1 MGDLHS
7 PRHSAGSNCA
17 DMKFKNFPIYRI
29 EWVTSIFLIG
39 TALLSL
45 TVVPWFL
52 WTQYHLPVDAVNK
65 VHGWGFV
72 WALFIFYY
80 YATGFGITLGYHRLF
95 SHLSFKAKWPV
106 KLFVLL
112 FGAASF
118 ENSAHDWSADHRIHH
133 KHVDEDEDPYD
144 ISKGFFYA
152 HIGWLLFRLKPPTP
166 VNNVKDLEADPL
178 VMWQHRYV
186 QWIGAF
192 VGFVMP
198 AVLGYGFAFFNG
210 YTNPGM
216 TALAAFLIA
225 GLLRTVVVQQGTF
238 CINSLCHMVGR
249 QPYSTSHS
257 ARDSGAVA
265 LLTFGEGYHNYHH
278 EFQHDYR
285 NGVKAWQFD
294 PTKWIIWTLSKL
306 GLTEDLRRVPD
317 SRIMAAELKE
327 KSLTLGRD
335 IDSLAARLDARTREL
350 KAKTIAAA
358 HELAKELATR
368 AESLKEAAA
377 TKAEVGHE
385 TLSELRG
392 LLNQAAN
399 YLETLR
405 RADAGSAA

>member
-1 MGDLHS
+1 
-7 PRHSAGSNCA
+7 
-17 DMKFKNFPIYRI
+17 MKFKNFPIYRI

-52 WTQYHLPVDAVNK
+52 WTKYSQVE
-65 VHGWGFV
+65 GWGFI
-72 WALFIFYY
+72 WPLAIFYY
-80 YATGFGITLGYHRLF
+80 YATGFSITLGYHRLF

-106 KLFVLL
+106 KLFVAL

-118 ENSAHDWSADHRIHH
+118 ENSILDWSADHRIHH

-152 HIGWLLFRLKPPTP
+152 HIGWLLFRLKPKPP

-186 QWIGAF
+186 QWIGLV
-192 VGFVMP
+192 VGFIMP
-198 AVLGYGFAFFNG
+198 AVLGWSYATLRGFEH
-210 YTNPGM
+210 PGM

-249 QPYSTSHS
+249 QPYSTTHS
-257 ARDSGAVA
+257 ARDSAIVA

-294 PTKWIIWTLSKL
+294 PTKWIIWTLSKV
-306 GLTEDLRRVPD
+306 GLAEELRRVPD

-335 IDSLAARLDARTREL
+335 IDNLAKALDAHKRQL
-350 KAKTIAAA
+350 KEKTIAAA
-358 HELAKELATR
+358 HELAKELGAR
-368 AESLKEAAA
+368 AEALREAAA
-377 TKAEVGHE
+377 NKAEVAHE
-385 TLSELRG
+385 TMVELRAM
-392 LLNQAAN
+392 LNEAAG
-399 YLETLR
+399 YLENLR
-405 RADAGSAA
+405 RAAGSAA

>member
-1 MGDLHS
+1 
-7 PRHSAGSNCA
+7 
-17 DMKFKNFPIYRI
+17 MKFKNFPIYRI
-29 EWVTSIFLIG
+29 EWVTSTFLIG

-52 WTQYHLPVDAVNK
+52 WTQFNLPVDAVNK
-65 VHGWGFV
+65 VHGWGFI
-72 WALFIFYY
+72 WAMFVFYY

-95 SHLSFKAKWPV
+95 SHISFKAKWPV

-118 ENSAHDWSADHRIHH
+118 ENSALDWSADHRIHH

-152 HIGWLLFRLKPPTP
+152 HIGWLLFRLKPKPP
-166 VNNVKDLEADPL
+166 VTNVKDLEADPL

-198 AVLGYGFAFFNG
+198 AVLGYAYASLMG
-210 YTNPGM
+210 YANPGM

-238 CINSLCHMVGR
+238 CINSLCHMIGR
-249 QPYSTSHS
+249 QPYSTDHS

-285 NGVKAWQFD
+285 NGVKPWQFD
-294 PTKWIIWTLSKL
+294 PTKWIIWTLSKV
-306 GLTEDLRRVPD
+306 GMTEDLRRVPD

-327 KSLTLGRD
+327 KSRTLGRD
-335 IDSLAARLDARTREL
+335 IDSLAARLDARSREL

-358 HELAKELATR
+358 HELAKELAMR
-368 AESLKEAAA
+368 AEALKEAAT
-377 TKAEVGHE
+377 TKAEVAQE
-385 TLSELRG
+385 TMVELRG
-392 LLNQAAN
+392 LLNQAASH
-399 YLETLR
+399 LEALR

>member
-1 MGDLHS
+1 
-7 PRHSAGSNCA
+7 
-17 DMKFKNFPIYRI
+17 MKFKNFPIYRI

-52 WTQYHLPVDAVNK
+52 WTKYSQVE
-65 VHGWGFV
+65 GWGFI
-72 WALFIFYY
+72 WPLAIFYY
-80 YATGFGITLGYHRLF
+80 YATGFSITLGYHRLF

-106 KLFVLL
+106 KLFVAL

-118 ENSAHDWSADHRIHH
+118 ENSILDWSADHRIHH

-152 HIGWLLFRLKPPTP
+152 HIGWLLFRLKPKPP
-166 VNNVKDLEADPL
+166 VNNVKDLEADSL

-186 QWIGAF
+186 QWIGLV
-192 VGFVMP
+192 VGFIMP
-198 AVLGYGFAFFNG
+198 AVLGWSYATLRGFEH
-210 YTNPGM
+210 PEM

-249 QPYSTSHS
+249 QPYSTTHS
-257 ARDSGAVA
+257 ARDSAIVA

-294 PTKWIIWTLSKL
+294 PTKWIIWTLSKV
-306 GLTEDLRRVPD
+306 GLAEELRRVPD

-335 IDSLAARLDARTREL
+335 IDNLAKALDAHKRQL
-350 KAKTIAAA
+350 KEKTIAAA
-358 HELAKELATR
+358 HELAKELGVR
-368 AESLKEAAA
+368 AEALREAAA
-377 TKAEVGHE
+377 NKAEVAHE
-385 TLSELRG
+385 TMVELRAM
-392 LLNQAAN
+392 LNEAAG
-399 YLETLR
+399 YLENLR
-405 RADAGSAA
+405 RAAGSAA

>member
-1 MGDLHS
+1 ML
-7 PRHSAGSNCA
+7 
-17 DMKFKNFPIYRI
+17 KFKNFPIYRI
-29 EWVTSIFLIG
+29 EWVTSAFLIG
-39 TALLSL
+39 TAFLSL
-45 TVVPWFL
+45 TLVPWFL
-52 WTQYHLPVDAVNK
+52 WTQFQLPADAANK
-65 VHGWGFV
+65 VQGWGFIWTMFV
-72 WALFIFYY
+72 FYY

-118 ENSAHDWSADHRIHH
+118 ENSALDWSADHRIHH

-152 HIGWLLFRLKPPTP
+152 HIGWLLFRLKPKPP
-166 VNNVKDLEADPL
+166 VTNVKDLEADPL

-186 QWIGAF
+186 QWIGLV
-192 VGFVMP
+192 VGFVTP
-198 AVLGYGFAFFNG
+198 AVLGYAYCAFFGPANA
-210 YTNPGM
+210 NPWM

-238 CINSLCHMVGR
+238 CINSLCHMIGR
-249 QPYSTSHS
+249 RPYSTDHS

-294 PTKWIIWTLSKL
+294 PTKWIIWTLSKV
-306 GLTEDLRRVPD
+306 GLAEGLRRVPD
-317 SRIMAAELKE
+317 TRIMAAELRE
-327 KSLTLGRD
+327 QSRTLGRNV
-335 IDSLAARLDARTREL
+335 DSLAARLDERSRGL
-350 KAKTIAAA
+350 KATTITAA
-358 HELAKELATR
+358 HELARELATR
-368 AESLKEAAA
+368 AETLKQAAA
-377 TKAEVGHE
+377 TQAEVGAE
-385 TLSELRG
+385 TMAELRG
-392 LLNQAAN
+392 MLDQAAA
-399 YLETLR
+399 YLESLR

>member
-1 MGDLHS
+1 
-7 PRHSAGSNCA
+7 
-17 DMKFKNFPIYRI
+17 MKFKNFPIYRI
-29 EWVTSIFLIG
+29 EWVTSTFLIG

-52 WTQYHLPVDAVNK
+52 WTQFTLADGAANK
-65 VHGWGFV
+65 VHGWGFI
-72 WALFIFYY
+72 WALFVFYY

-95 SHLSFKAKWPV
+95 SHISFKAKWPV

-118 ENSAHDWSADHRIHH
+118 ENSAHDWCADHRIHH

-152 HIGWLLFRLKPPTP
+152 HIGWLLFRLKPPAPIT
-166 VNNVKDLEADPL
+166 NVKDLEADPL

-198 AVLGYGFAFFNG
+198 AVLGYAYCVLFVPAALNA
-210 YTNPGM
+210 NPWM

-238 CINSLCHMVGR
+238 CINSLCHMIGR
-249 QPYSTSHS
+249 RPYSTDHS
-257 ARDSGAVA
+257 ARDSGLVA

-285 NGVKAWQFD
+285 NGVKPWQFD
-294 PTKWIIWTLSKL
+294 PTKWIIWTLSKV
-306 GLTEDLRRVPD
+306 GMTEDLRRVPD

-327 KSLTLGRD
+327 KSRTLGRD
-335 IDSLAARLDARTREL
+335 IDSLAARLDARSREL

-358 HELAKELATR
+358 HELAKELALR
-368 AESLKEAAA
+368 AEALKEAAT
-377 TKAEVGHE
+377 TKSEVAKE
-385 TLSELRG
+385 TMVELRG
-392 LLNQAAN
+392 LLNQAASH
-399 YLETLR
+399 LETLR
-405 RADAGSAA
+405 RAGAGSAA

>member
-1 MGDLHS
+1 
-7 PRHSAGSNCA
+7 
-17 DMKFKNFPIYRI
+17 MKFKNFPIYRI
-29 EWVTSIFLIG
+29 EWVTSIFLIA

-52 WTQYHLPVDAVNK
+52 WTQFNLPADAASK
-65 VHGWGFV
+65 VHGWGFI
-72 WALFIFYY
+72 WAMFVFYY

-95 SHLSFKAKWPV
+95 SHISFKAKWPV

-118 ENSAHDWSADHRIHH
+118 ENSAHDWCADHRVHH

-152 HIGWLLFRLKPPTP
+152 HIGWLLFRLKPKPP
-166 VNNVKDLEADPL
+166 VTNVKDLEADPL

-198 AVLGYGFAFFNG
+198 SALGYAYCVLFVPAELNA
-210 YTNPGM
+210 NPWM

-225 GLLRTVVVQQGTF
+225 GLLRTVIVQQGTF
-238 CINSLCHMVGR
+238 CINSLCHMIGR
-249 QPYSTSHS
+249 RPYSTDHS
-257 ARDSGAVA
+257 ARDSGVVA

-285 NGVKAWQFD
+285 NGVKPWQFD
-294 PTKWIIWTLSKL
+294 PTKWIIWTLSKV
-306 GLTEDLRRVPD
+306 GLTQDLRRVPD

-327 KSLTLGRD
+327 QSRTLGRD
-335 IDSLAARLDARTREL
+335 IDSLAARLDLRSREL
-350 KAKTIAAA
+350 KAKTITAA
-358 HELAKELATR
+358 HELAKELALR
-368 AESLKEAAA
+368 AEALKEAAA
-377 TKAEVGHE
+377 TKADVAQE
-385 TLSELRG
+385 TMVELRG
-392 LLNQAAN
+392 LLNQAASH
-399 YLETLR
+399 LETLR
-405 RADAGSAA
+405 RAGAGSAA

>member
-1 MGDLHS
+1 MHS
-7 PRHSAGSNCA
+7 HLRAPFRNLCSY
-17 DMKFKNFPIYRI
+17 MKFKNFPIYRI
-29 EWVTSIFLIG
+29 EWVTSAFLIG
-39 TALLSL
+39 TAFLSL

-52 WTQYHLPVDAVNK
+52 WTQFNLPVDAANK

-72 WALFIFYY
+72 WALFVFYY

-95 SHLSFKAKWPV
+95 SHISFKAKWPV

-118 ENSAHDWSADHRIHH
+118 ENSAHDWCADHRIHH

-152 HIGWLLFRLKPPTP
+152 HIGWLLFRLKPPVTIT
-166 VNNVKDLEADPL
+166 NVKDLEADPL

-192 VGFVMP
+192 VGFVVP
-198 AVLGYGFAFFNG
+198 AILGYGFAKIMG

-238 CINSLCHMVGR
+238 CINSLCHMIGR
-249 QPYSTSHS
+249 QPYSTDHS
-257 ARDSGAVA
+257 ARDSGLVA

-285 NGVKAWQFD
+285 NGVKGWQFD
-294 PTKWIIWTLSKL
+294 PTKWIIWTLSKV

-327 KSLTLGRD
+327 KSRTLGRD
-335 IDSLAARLDARTREL
+335 IDSLAARLDERSREL
-350 KAKTIAAA
+350 KAKTITAA
-358 HELAKELATR
+358 HELATELARR
-368 AESLKEAAA
+368 AEALKEAAA
-377 TKAEVGHE
+377 TKADVAHE
-385 TLSELRG
+385 TMVELRG
-392 LLNQAAN
+392 LLNQAAS
-399 YLETLR
+399 YLEVLR

>member
-1 MGDLHS
+1 
-7 PRHSAGSNCA
+7 
-17 DMKFKNFPIYRI
+17 MKFKNFPIYRI
-29 EWVTSIFLIG
+29 EWVTSTFLIL

-52 WTQYHLPVDAVNK
+52 WTQYTLPADAANK

-72 WALFIFYY
+72 WAMFVFYY

-95 SHLSFKAKWPV
+95 SHISFKAKWPV

-118 ENSAHDWSADHRIHH
+118 ENSAHDWCADHRIHH

-152 HIGWLLFRLKPPTP
+152 HIGWLLFRLKPKPP
-166 VNNVKDLEADPL
+166 VTNVKDLEADPL

-198 AVLGYGFAFFNG
+198 AALGYGYASFMG
-210 YTNPGM
+210 YANPGM
-216 TALAAFLIA
+216 TALAGFLIA

-238 CINSLCHMVGR
+238 CINSLCHMIGR
-249 QPYSTSHS
+249 RPYSTDHS
-257 ARDSGAVA
+257 ARDSGVVA

-285 NGVKAWQFD
+285 NGVKPWQFD
-294 PTKWIIWTLSKL
+294 PTKWIIWTLSKV
-306 GLTEDLRRVPD
+306 GLTQDLRRVPD

-327 KSLTLGRD
+327 QSRTLGRD
-335 IDSLAARLDARTREL
+335 IDSLAARLDLRTREL
-350 KAKTIAAA
+350 KAKTITAA
-358 HELAKELATR
+358 HELAKELALR
-368 AESLKEAAA
+368 AEVLKEAAA
-377 TKAEVGHE
+377 TKAEVAQE
-385 TLSELRG
+385 TMVELRG
-392 LLNQAAN
+392 LLNQAASH
-399 YLETLR
+399 LEALR
-405 RADAGSAA
+405 RAGAGSAA

>member
-1 MGDLHS
+1 
-7 PRHSAGSNCA
+7 
-17 DMKFKNFPIYRI
+17 MKFRNFPIYRI

-52 WTQYHLPVDAVNK
+52 WNQYHLAADAPDK
-65 VHGWGFV
+65 VQGWGFI

-118 ENSAHDWSADHRIHH
+118 ENSALDWSADHRIHH

-152 HIGWLLFRLKPPTP
+152 HIGWLLFRLKPKPP
-166 VNNVKDLEADPL
+166 VTNVKDLEADPL
-178 VMWQHRYV
+178 VMWQHRNV
-186 QWIGAF
+186 QRIAF
-192 VGFVMP
+192 VVGFIVP
-198 AVLGYGFAFFNG
+198 TLLGLAFGAAMG
-210 YTNPGM
+210 YANPWM
-216 TALAAFLIA
+216 TALACLLVV

-238 CINSLCHMVGR
+238 CINSLCHMIGR
-249 QPYSTSHS
+249 RPYSTTHS

-285 NGVKAWQFD
+285 NGVKGWQFD
-294 PTKWIIWTLSKL
+294 PTKWIIWSLSKV
-306 GLTEDLRRVPD
+306 GLARDLRRVPD
-317 SRIMAAELKE
+317 ARILAAELKE
-327 KSLTLGRD
+327 KSRTLGTD
-335 IDSLAARLDARTREL
+335 IDKLASRLDVRSREL
-350 KAKTIAAA
+350 KAQTITAA
-358 HELAKELATR
+358 HELAKQLGLR
-368 AESLKEAAA
+368 AEALKEAAL
-377 TKAEVGHE
+377 TKSEVGAE
-385 TLSELRG
+385 TMSELRA
-392 LLNQAAN
+392 LLAEATSM
-399 YLETLR
+399 LESLR
-405 RADAGSAA
+405 RADAGATA

>member
-1 MGDLHS
+1 
-7 PRHSAGSNCA
+7 
-17 DMKFKNFPIYRI
+17 MKFKNFPIYRI
-29 EWVTSIFLIG
+29 EWVTSAFLIG

-52 WTQYHLPVDAVNK
+52 WTQYHNVQ
-65 VHGWGFV
+65 GWGFI
-72 WALFIFYY
+72 WALFTFYY
-80 YATGFGITLGYHRLF
+80 FATGFGITLGYHRLF

-118 ENSAHDWSADHRIHH
+118 ENSALDWTADHRIHH

-152 HIGWLLFRLKPPTP
+152 HIGWLLFRLKPKPP
-166 VNNVKDLEADPL
+166 VTNVKDLEADPL

-186 QWIGAF
+186 QWIGF
-192 VGFVMP
+192 VVGFVTP
-198 AVLGYGFAFFNG
+198 TALGYGYAVLNGFA
-210 YTNPGM
+210 NPWM
-216 TALAAFLIA
+216 TAAACFLIA

-238 CINSLCHMVGR
+238 CINSLCHMIGR
-249 QPYSTSHS
+249 QPYSTTHS
-257 ARDSGAVA
+257 ARDSGVVA

-285 NGVKAWQFD
+285 NGVKAWQYD

-327 KSLTLGRD
+327 KSLTLGKD
-335 IDSLAARLDARTREL
+335 IDSLAARLDVRTREL

-358 HELAKELATR
+358 HELAKELAVR
-368 AESLKEAAA
+368 AEALKEAAA
-377 TKAEVGHE
+377 TKAEVAHE
-385 TLSELRG
+385 TMVELRG
-392 LLNQAAN
+392 LLNQAALH
-399 YLETLR
+399 LETLR
-405 RADAGSAA
+405 RADAGAAA

>member
-1 MGDLHS
+1 MMF
-7 PRHSAGSNCA
+7 R
-17 DMKFKNFPIYRI
+17 NFPIYRI

-52 WTQYHLPVDAVNK
+52 WNQYHLAAGDPGK
-65 VHGWGFV
+65 VQGWPFIWAMFV
-72 WALFIFYY
+72 FYY

-95 SHLSFKAKWPV
+95 SHISFKAKWPV

-118 ENSAHDWSADHRIHH
+118 ENSALDWSADHRIHH

-152 HIGWLLFRLKPPTP
+152 HIGWLLFRLKPKPP
-166 VNNVKDLEADPL
+166 VTNVKDLEADPL

-186 QWIGAF
+186 QWIGLT
-192 VGFVMP
+192 VGFITP
-198 AVLGYGFAFFNG
+198 ALLGWAWGYFNG
-210 YTNPGM
+210 YEAPWM

-238 CINSLCHMVGR
+238 CINSLCHMIGR
-249 QPYSTSHS
+249 RPYSTTHS

-294 PTKWIIWTLSKL
+294 PTKWIIWSLEKI
-306 GLTEDLRRVPD
+306 GLVQDLRRVPD
-317 SRIMAAELKE
+317 ARILAAELKE
-327 KSLTLGRD
+327 KSRTLGSD
-335 IDSLAARLDARTREL
+335 IDKLAARLDAHTREL
-350 KAKTIAAA
+350 KARTITAA
-358 HELAKELATR
+358 HELAKELAAR
-368 AESLKEAAA
+368 SEALKEAAL
-377 TKAEVGHE
+377 TKADVGAE
-385 TLSELRG
+385 TMAELRA
-392 LLNQAAN
+392 LLKDAAEM
-399 YLETLR
+399 LESLR
-405 RADAGSAA
+405 RADAGATA

>member
-1 MGDLHS
+1 
-7 PRHSAGSNCA
+7 
-17 DMKFKNFPIYRI
+17 MKFKNFPIYRI

-52 WTQYHLPVDAVNK
+52 WTKYSQVE
-65 VHGWGFV
+65 GWGFI
-72 WALFIFYY
+72 WPLAIFYY
-80 YATGFGITLGYHRLF
+80 YATGFSITLGYHRLF

-106 KLFVLL
+106 KLFVAL

-118 ENSAHDWSADHRIHH
+118 ENSILDWSADHRIHH

-152 HIGWLLFRLKPPTP
+152 HIGWLLFRLKPKPP

-186 QWIGAF
+186 QWIGLV
-192 VGFVMP
+192 VGFIMP
-198 AVLGYGFAFFNG
+198 AVLGWSYATLRGFEH
-210 YTNPGM
+210 PGM

-249 QPYSTSHS
+249 QPYSTTHS
-257 ARDSGAVA
+257 ARDSAIVA

-294 PTKWIIWTLSKL
+294 PTKWIIWTLSKV
-306 GLTEDLRRVPD
+306 GLAEVLRRVPD
-317 SRIMAAELKE
+317 SRIMAAELKD

-335 IDSLAARLDARTREL
+335 IDNLAKALDAHKRQL
-350 KAKTIAAA
+350 KEKTIAAA
-358 HELAKELATR
+358 HELAKELGVR
-368 AESLKEAAA
+368 AEALREAAA
-377 TKAEVGHE
+377 NKAEVAHE
-385 TLSELRG
+385 TMVELRAM
-392 LLNQAAN
+392 LNEAAG
-399 YLETLR
+399 YLENLR
-405 RADAGSAA
+405 RAAGSAA

>member
-1 MGDLHS
+1 
-7 PRHSAGSNCA
+7 
-17 DMKFKNFPIYRI
+17 MKFKNFPIYRI
-29 EWVTSIFLIG
+29 EWVTSTFLIG

-52 WTQYHLPVDAVNK
+52 WTQFNLPADAANK
-65 VHGWGFV
+65 VHGWGFI
-72 WALFIFYY
+72 WAMFVFYY

-95 SHLSFKAKWPV
+95 SHISFKAKWPV

-118 ENSAHDWSADHRIHH
+118 ENSAHDWCADHRIHH

-152 HIGWLLFRLKPPTP
+152 HIGWLLFRLKPPAPIT
-166 VNNVKDLEADPL
+166 NVKDLEADPL

-198 AVLGYGFAFFNG
+198 AALGYGYASFMG
-210 YTNPGM
+210 YANPGM
-216 TALAAFLIA
+216 TALAGFLIA

-238 CINSLCHMVGR
+238 CINSLCHMIGR
-249 QPYSTSHS
+249 RPYSTDHS
-257 ARDSGAVA
+257 ARDSGVVA

-285 NGVKAWQFD
+285 NGVKPWQFD
-294 PTKWIIWTLSKL
+294 PTKWIIWTLSKV
-306 GLTEDLRRVPD
+306 GLTQDLRRVPD

-327 KSLTLGRD
+327 QSRTLGRD
-335 IDSLAARLDARTREL
+335 IDSLAARLDLRTREL
-350 KAKTIAAA
+350 KAKTITAA
-358 HELAKELATR
+358 HELAKELALR
-368 AESLKEAAA
+368 AEVLKEAAA
-377 TKAEVGHE
+377 TKAEVAQE
-385 TLSELRG
+385 TMVELRG
-392 LLNQAAN
+392 LLNQAASH
-399 YLETLR
+399 LEALR
-405 RADAGSAA
+405 RAGAGSAA

>member
-1 MGDLHS
+1 
-7 PRHSAGSNCA
+7 
-17 DMKFKNFPIYRI
+17 MKFKNFPIYRI
-29 EWVTSIFLIG
+29 EWVTSAFLIG
-39 TALLSL
+39 TAFLSL

-52 WTQYHLPVDAVNK
+52 WTQFNLPADAANK

-72 WALFIFYY
+72 CALFVFYY

-95 SHLSFKAKWPV
+95 SHISFKAKWPV

-118 ENSAHDWSADHRIHH
+118 ENSAHDWCADHRVHH

-152 HIGWLLFRLKPPTP
+152 HIGWLLFRLKPPVTIT
-166 VNNVKDLEADPL
+166 NVKDLEADPL

-192 VGFVMP
+192 VGFVVP
-198 AVLGYGFAFFNG
+198 AALGYGYAALMG
-210 YTNPGM
+210 YANPGM

-238 CINSLCHMVGR
+238 CINSLCHMIGR
-249 QPYSTSHS
+249 QPYSTDHS
-257 ARDSGAVA
+257 ARDSGLVA

-285 NGVKAWQFD
+285 NGVKGWQFD
-294 PTKWIIWTLSKL
+294 PTKWIIWTLSKV

-327 KSLTLGRD
+327 KSRTLGRD
-335 IDSLAARLDARTREL
+335 IDSLAARLDERSREL

-358 HELAKELATR
+358 HELATELARR
-368 AESLKEAAA
+368 AEALKESAA
-377 TKAEVGHE
+377 TKAEVAQE
-385 TLSELRG
+385 TMAELRG
-392 LLNQAAN
+392 LLDQAAS
-399 YLETLR
+399 YLEALR
-405 RADAGSAA
+405 RASAGSAA

>member
-1 MGDLHS
+1 
-7 PRHSAGSNCA
+7 
-17 DMKFKNFPIYRI
+17 MKFKNFPIYRI

-52 WTQYHLPVDAVNK
+52 WTKYSQVE
-65 VHGWGFV
+65 GWGFI
-72 WALFIFYY
+72 WPLAIFYY
-80 YATGFGITLGYHRLF
+80 YATGFSITLGYHRLF

-106 KLFVLL
+106 KLFVAL

-118 ENSAHDWSADHRIHH
+118 ENSILDWSADHRIHH

-152 HIGWLLFRLKPPTP
+152 HIGWLLFRLKPKPP

-186 QWIGAF
+186 QWIGLV
-192 VGFVMP
+192 VGFIMP
-198 AVLGYGFAFFNG
+198 AVLGWSYATLRGFEH
-210 YTNPGM
+210 PEM

-249 QPYSTSHS
+249 QPYSTTHS
-257 ARDSGAVA
+257 ARDSAIVA

-294 PTKWIIWTLSKL
+294 PTKWIIWTLSKV
-306 GLTEDLRRVPD
+306 GLAEELRRVPD

-335 IDSLAARLDARTREL
+335 IDNLAKALDAHKRQL
-350 KAKTIAAA
+350 KEKTIAAA
-358 HELAKELATR
+358 HELAKELGVR
-368 AESLKEAAA
+368 AEALREAAA
-377 TKAEVGHE
+377 NKAEVAHE
-385 TLSELRG
+385 TMVELRAM
-392 LLNQAAN
+392 LNEAAG
-399 YLETLR
+399 YLENLR
-405 RADAGSAA
+405 RAAGSAA